1 MKRPLLLSYAAC
13 GTCKKARKWLSER
26 GIEVDVRAIVEDPP
40 RPAELDVWLPASGLP
55 ARKWLNTSGASY
67 RELGGKA
74 TFDGASDERIA
85 AMLAGDG
92 KLVKRPVLVDGVVVL
107 VGFSEA
113 AYAAHFEPPA
123 TLRSGKAPPAPAPP
137 AASTK
142 TNAKTNAN
150 TNAKTNAKANAKTN
164 AKKASASTEAA
175 KAPPKQASKRAP

>member
-1 MKRPLLLSYAAC
+1 
-13 GTCKKARKWLSER
+13 
-26 GIEVDVRAIVEDPP
+26 VRAIVDEPP
-40 RPAELDVWLPASGLP
+40 RPAELDAWLPASGLP

-92 KLVKRPVLVDGVVVL
+92 KLVKRPVLVDGRAVL

-123 TLRSGKAPPAPAPP
+123 TLRSGKAPTAAPKPTAVAPKN
-137 AASTK
+137 A
-142 TNAKTNAN
+142 AKT
-150 TNAKTNAKANAKTN
+150 
-164 AKKASASTEAA
+164 SSEAA
-175 KAPPKQASKRAP
+175 KAAKKAAKKASKRAP